1 MVART
6 PLYKIRIVRRGVK
19 VNESLT
25 RSRTTPASRKNRAQ
39 RQGRKQILNWFE
51 EHSDA
56 HMFFNQGSYALTI
69 HYAGKSD
76 VNPKVGLCKFR
87 LFGDSKDGKRASAD
101 DMTITE
107 NSTPHMHTI
116 FVHAGNDRSKV

>member
-56 HMFFNQGSYALTI
+56 HMFFNQGS
-69 HYAGKSD
+69 
-76 VNPKVGLCKFR
+76 
-87 LFGDSKDGKRASAD
+87 
-101 DMTITE
+101 
-107 NSTPHMHTI
+107 
-116 FVHAGNDRSKV
+116 